1 MGLVE
6 SLPPRPLSA
15 KELLDLNRSDAL
27 ELASP
32 IEEEGDASA
41 VILATDSWVKG
52 LVFDGD
58 GSDGGDETGNGDE
71 GRGGGWTVVETV
83 SLAERERIDGL
94 QACEDAILAF
104 RGEPSDAVGGEGRGG
119 DGRDGDGVDSVAE

>member
-1 MGLVE
+1 MALVE

-32 IEEEGDASA
+32 IEEEGDAGA
-41 VILATDSWVKG
+41 VILATESWVKG
-52 LVFDGD
+52 LVFDGEQGD
-58 GSDGGDETGNGDE
+58 GDGGGEDN
-71 GRGGGWTVVETV
+71 GWTVVETV

-94 QACEDAILAF
+94 RACEDAILAF
-104 RGEPSDAVGGEGRGG
+104 RGESPDGVGRNVPDDESDGG
-119 DGRDGDGVDSVAE
+119 DADARTEADAGAE

>member
-15 KELLDLNRSDAL
+15 KELLDLNRSEVF

-41 VILATDSWVKG
+41 VILATESWVKG
-52 LVFDGD
+52 LVFDGE
-58 GSDGGDETGNGDE
+58 SGGDGEGD
-71 GRGGGWTVVETV
+71 GDGWTVVETV

-94 QACEDAILAF
+94 RACEDAILAF
-104 RGEPSDAVGGEGRGG
+104 RGDSPDVVDGEGRGDDSG
-119 DGRDGDGVDSVAE
+119 DADGDVDSAAK

>member
-1 MGLVE
+1 MAIVE

-41 VILATDSWVKG
+41 VILATESWVKG
-52 LVFDGD
+52 LVFDAEGD
-58 GSDGGDETGNGDE
+58 
-71 GRGGGWTVVETV
+71 GWTVVETV

-94 QACEDAILAF
+94 QACEATILDF
-104 RGEPSDAVGGEGRGG
+104 RGESSADAS
-119 DGRDGDGVDSVAE
+119 DGDAGDADDAEE

>member
-1 MGLVE
+1 MALVE

-41 VILATDSWVKG
+41 VILATESWVKG
-52 LVFDGD
+52 LVFDADGD
-58 GSDGGDETGNGDE
+58 
-71 GRGGGWTVVETV
+71 GWTVVETV
-83 SLAERERIDGL
+83 SLAERERIEGL

-104 RGEPSDAVGGEGRGG
+104 RGESSDGAGG
-119 DGRDGDGVDSVAE
+119 DASDVSDVDAGAE